1 DKQRLRL
8 LAAGFIPI
16 VVFAP
21 ITGFILPLLFKVPS
35 LAILNPIYTFI
46 FVFFVGYAI
55 TKHGLFDVKQ
65 AAVRSTAYISSLSA
79 LAVAYYIVAYVISE
93 TFFNGRS
100 HSTFGVGPLNIFLAL
115 VLAFIFQPVKQFF
128 DRITDRIFYRDR
140 YETSDFLIRVGN
152 ILTSTTELNDILHNV
167 SQEIRQTLKAGGS
180 LFLVYRDHHPN
191 KIVADGIDKKF
202 SEKELAALDAVSQ
215 RTQGCLIVVDR
226 LRIPESP
233 EDA

>member
-1 DKQRLRL
+1 DWTPWLFSGYIQSDPPQPVAELGAVLFFIHFLGLIIIIMSSLFRGIHDAQGLDKQRLRL
-8 LAAGFIPI
+8 LAAGFIPV

-46 FVFFVGYAI
+46 FIFFVGYAI

-100 HSTFGVGPLNIFLAL
+100 HSTFGV
-115 VLAFIFQPVKQFF
+115 
-128 DRITDRIFYRDR
+128 
-140 YETSDFLIRVGN
+140 
-152 ILTSTTELNDILHNV
+152 
-167 SQEIRQTLKAGGS
+167 
-180 LFLVYRDHHPN
+180 
-191 KIVADGIDKKF
+191 
-202 SEKELAALDAVSQ
+202 
-215 RTQGCLIVVDR
+215 
-226 LRIPESP
+226 
-233 EDA
+233 